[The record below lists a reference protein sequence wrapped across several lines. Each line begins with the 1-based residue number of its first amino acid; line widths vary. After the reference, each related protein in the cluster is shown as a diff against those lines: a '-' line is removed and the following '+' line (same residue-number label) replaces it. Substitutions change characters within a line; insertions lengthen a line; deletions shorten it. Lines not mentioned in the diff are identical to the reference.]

1 MLTQRWAE
9 TPLQVRIIVG
19 AAIAVFSYGTVV
31 HLVQLSGGGTDPYPW
46 APRWLAVYFVSPTVL
61 DPLSAALHT
70 LRRCAGLTLGCIVLV
85 TDAAG
90 NAYATYVLDQA
101 AGRAGQGIIA
111 LLAAA
116 LVLTASRVRPWLNPS
131 RAAP

>member
-31 HLVQLSGGGTDPYPW
+31 HLVQLSVGGTDPYPW
-46 APRWLAVYFVSPTVL
+46 APRWLAVYFVSLTVL
-61 DPLSAALHT
+61 DPLSAALLA
-70 LRRCAGLTLGCIVLV
+70 LRRRAGLTLGCIVLV

-101 AGRAGQGIIA
+101 VGRVGQGIIA
-111 LLAAA
+111 LFAAA
-116 LVLTASRVRPWLNPS
+116 LLLTASRVRPWLNPN
-131 RAAP
+131 RTAP